1 VLPEFGDQREVE
13 LLVEAGFTPV
23 EAIRMATFN
32 GATFLGRQDHIGSI
46 AVGKQA
52 ELVLIKGDPSKK
64 VDDIESVETVFKNG
78 VSYDSQKIIGS
89 LRDQVG
95 IW

>member
-78 VSYDSQKIIGS
+78 VSYDSQKIMGS